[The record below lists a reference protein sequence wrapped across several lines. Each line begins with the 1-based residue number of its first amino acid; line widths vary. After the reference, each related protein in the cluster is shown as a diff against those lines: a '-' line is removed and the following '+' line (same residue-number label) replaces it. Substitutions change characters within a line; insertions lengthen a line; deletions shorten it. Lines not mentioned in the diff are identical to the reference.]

1 MNRLTW
7 SMTMHFWRVPI
18 LWHRLCHYANH
29 VEKYT
34 EAERWAFMQELFQLS
49 VKLGNIE
56 LLVAG
61 QENLPEKG
69 GFMLYSNHQGKFDAN
84 AIVASCARPLGVV
97 MKKELATH
105 PFFKRIIKCTNS
117 FAMDRESVRQSL
129 TVINNVIAEIKKGR
143 NYLIFPEGEANRF
156 SNAIGT
162 FKHGSFRCATKTGCP
177 VVPVAL
183 VDCFKPMDQQ
193 GHDRV
198 TIQVHY
204 LPPIYAEEYRGM
216 STAQLA
222 ELVKSRIEDTIRDY
236 ADPASIIPFTEAET
250 ALAVRK

>member
-1 MNRLTW
+1 MHEKVKKDMNRLTW
-7 SMTMHFWRVPI
+7 AMVTHFWRIPI
-18 LWHRLCHYANH
+18 LWHRLNHYANH
-29 VEKYT
+29 LERYT
-34 EAERWAFMQELFQLS
+34 EEERWAFMRELFQLS

-56 LLVAG
+56 VVVSG
-61 QENLPEKG
+61 QENLPEEG
-69 GFMLYSNHQGKFDAN
+69 GFMLYANHQGKFDAN
-84 AIVASCARPLGVV
+84 AIVATCDRPLGVV
-97 MKKELATH
+97 MKKELADH
-105 PFFKRIIKCTNS
+105 PFFKRVIKCTNS

-156 SNAIGT
+156 SNAVGT

-183 VDCFKPMDQQ
+183 VDCFKPMDQT

-204 LPPIYAEEYRGM
+204 LSPICAEEYRGM
-216 STAQLA
+216 TTTQLA
-222 ELVKSRIEDTIRDY
+222 ELVKGRIEETIREY
-236 ADPASIIPFTEAET
+236 ADPASIIPIP
-250 ALAVRK
+250 VS